1 MNGKTES
8 GWNLHNRLM
17 LLILSAG
24 WQQLHEVHVKKIH
37 FEHLLFSLGGPPL
50 HQVRD
55 VKHFKQPIH
64 HEITRRFSYRIYDL
78 DMVRNVLADQEIVRL
93 QMSAA
98 FSHGVEVNFQRF
110 TNTVEA
116 VEAAKQRAFSRFTT
130 RLQSEP
136 QIPTSRSGIVIS
148 TGVGR
153 ATRELEL
160 IWWPNMFQ
168 SCRDYGKLTLRF
180 SNV

>member
-1 MNGKTES
+1 
-8 GWNLHNRLM
+8 M

-50 HQVRD
+50 HQVQD

-78 DMVRNVLADQEIVRL
+78 DMVMNILADQEIVRL
-93 QMSAA
+93 QMSAV
-98 FSHGVEVNFQRF
+98 FRHGVEVNFQCF

-130 RLQSEP
+130 R
-136 QIPTSRSGIVIS
+136 
-148 TGVGR
+148 
-153 ATRELEL
+153 
-160 IWWPNMFQ
+160 W
-168 SCRDYGKLTLRF
+168 
-180 SNV
+180 